1 MNAAIIVAGGSGERS
16 GLTSGKQLARV
27 SGRPVLSHTLAAFA
41 DSPAID
47 EIVVVVHPERLD
59 EYVRVAVDPLASP
72 KVTMVV
78 SGGQTRQQS
87 VANGLAAVSE
97 AAALIA
103 VHDGARPLV
112 TSSLVTAVLEALRSD
127 ESLAGLVIGHPS
139 YDTLKTVGSD
149 RRITKT
155 LDRSAV
161 WAVQTPQVFRAD
173 ALRRAYERAAE
184 DGFSGTDD
192 ASLVERLGEPVA
204 VFPGPRDN
212 LKITMPEDLLIVER
226 LLQLRAEG
234 ESDG

>member
-16 GLTSGKQLARV
+16 GLTSGKQLALV
-27 SGRPVLSHTLAAFA
+27 SGRPVLSHTIAAFV

-59 EYVRVAVDPLASP
+59 EYARVAVDPLESP
-72 KVTMVV
+72 KVTMIV
-78 SGGQTRQQS
+78 SGGETRQHS

-97 AAALIA
+97 SAALIA

-112 TSSLVTAVLEALRSD
+112 TAALVTAVVEALQAD
-127 ESLAGLVIGHPS
+127 GTLAGLVIGHPS
-139 YDTLKTVGSD
+139 YDTLKTVGAD
-149 RRITKT
+149 RRICAT
-155 LDRSAV
+155 LDRSTV

-184 DGFSGTDD
+184 DGFAGTDD

-204 VFPGPRDN
+204 MFPGPRDN